1 MVHAFLSCG
10 KLAAVV
16 QTAAARPIT
25 QANVLMF
32 FVSSDVSNQ
41 PEAARAH
48 SGGQTF
54 VQVLRLGGLTGREDH
69 IPVALHVDDSPA
81 SRICFIECLVET
93 AHIGFAIIS
102 PFAVRIGVM
111 HKAHEA

>member
-1 MVHAFLSCG
+1 MSATNPKQRGLIQVGRL
-10 KLAAVV
+10 
-16 QTAAARPIT
+16 
-25 QANVLMF
+25 
-32 FVSSDVSNQ
+32 
-41 PEAARAH
+41 
-48 SGGQTF
+48 F

-102 PFAVRIGVM
+102 PFAVRIGTLLAFAENDATDELPPVLGQLP
-111 HKAHEA
+111 